1 MLVWS
6 ANINGQRNQEKEGE
20 IMKNHKKMSAIEKTK
35 TLINKNLSGEKEI
48 TVHHQLPQ
56 VIFSA
61 RKIQQLKREGIR
73 VDIVQRMAENLMKK
87 MEEDDL
93 SYKERQFVIKILDYT
108 LKKEKL

>member
-1 MLVWS
+1 M
-6 ANINGQRNQEKEGE
+6 Q
-20 IMKNHKKMSAIEKTK
+20 
-35 TLINKNLSGEKEI
+35 
-48 TVHHQLPQ
+48 PQ

-93 SYKERQFVIKILDYT
+93 SYKERQFVIKILDYA

>member
-1 MLVWS
+1 M
-6 ANINGQRNQEKEGE
+6 KEEG
-20 IMKNHKKMSAIEKTK
+20 II
-35 TLINKNLSGEKEI
+35 ILS
-48 TVHHQLPQ
+48 Q

-93 SYKERQFVIKILDYT
+93 SYKERQFVIKILDYA

>member
-1 MLVWS
+1 
-6 ANINGQRNQEKEGE
+6 
-20 IMKNHKKMSAIEKTK
+20 MKNHKKMSAIEKTK

-108 LKKEKL
+108 LKNERNM

>member
-1 MLVWS
+1 M
-6 ANINGQRNQEKEGE
+6 Q
-20 IMKNHKKMSAIEKTK
+20 
-35 TLINKNLSGEKEI
+35 
-48 TVHHQLPQ
+48 PQ

-93 SYKERQFVIKILDYT
+93 SYKERQFVIKILDCT